1 MNTEFMI
8 NNQIWTIEF
17 TDNSNSK
24 LLRSDGSRTVGMT
37 DGNMRTV
44 YLAESLSGA
53 FLERVLAHELCHCI
67 CFSYDISIPIEQEE
81 FLADWVSLYGR
92 EVIDVLDN
100 LIGQVLLRKY
110 A

>member
-1 MNTEFMI
+1 MDFMI
-8 NNQIWTIEF
+8 NNQIWHIEY
-17 TDNSNSK
+17 TDNNSNM

-37 DGNMRTV
+37 DGNTRTV
-44 YLAESLSGA
+44 YLARSLSGG

-67 CFSYDISIPIEQEE
+67 CFSYDITIPIEQEE

-92 EVIDVLDN
+92 EVIDVLDS
-100 LIGQVLLRKY
+100 LISQVLLKNN